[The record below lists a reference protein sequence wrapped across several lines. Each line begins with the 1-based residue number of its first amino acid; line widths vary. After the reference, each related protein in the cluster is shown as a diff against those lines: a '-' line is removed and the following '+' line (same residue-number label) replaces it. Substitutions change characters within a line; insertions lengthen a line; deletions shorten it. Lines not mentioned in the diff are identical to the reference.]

1 MGVTPKMGDYVK
13 NNKNNLEH
21 LNRMIWLPALQAT
34 ENLSLENRHI
44 RLLNRLETGR
54 RNISGCDQMTIAG
67 QCGII
72 G

>member
-1 MGVTPKMGDYVK
+1 MGDYVK